1 MIRLTKRIIGWLKT
15 IFKKGGDMA
24 HEFPKVEVAEI
35 EKSIGLKGKAI
46 QDGKHDKPRTDS
58 KMRSNCEEE
67 AVVKGDEYRQNQVS
81 KAATYLE
88 TKKKTI
94 IDSAAQLGKKH
105 FFIDE
110 IRADCKQ
117 SINTAEANLSKLSD
131 SFKNGLVLGFKNFLR
146 SLTRGG
152 TQ

>member
-1 MIRLTKRIIGWLKT
+1 
-15 IFKKGGDMA
+15 MA
-24 HEFPKVEVAEI
+24 YEFPKVEVAEI

-81 KAATYLE
+81 KAAAYLASV
-88 TKKKTI
+88 KKTI

-117 SINTAEANLSKLSD
+117 SINTADANLSKLSD
-131 SFKNGLVLGFKNFLR
+131 SFKNEDRELENYKREHNIGR
-146 SLTRGG
+146 SPKPLT
-152 TQ
+152 TINVIISYFIIDE